1 MGEAELYPAII
12 GALSNGPTR
21 LLRINAGFAWQGTV
35 AERTPRRL
43 VLLDP
48 RPVKLGV
55 PGVSDLIGWT
65 TVDLP
70 GELSVAVF
78 TAIEVKFGRGRLTPE
93 QSAFLHTV
101 NRMGGRAG
109 VARSVED
116 ARGIIEGDNA
126 DPS

>member
-1 MGEAELYPAII
+1 VSESDLYPAII

-43 VLLDP
+43 VLIDP

-65 TVDLP
+65 TVDQL
-70 GELSVAVF
+70 AIF
-78 TAIEVKFGRGRLTPE
+78 TAIECKFGRGRLTPE

-101 NRMGGRAG
+101 SRMGGRAG

-116 ARGIIEGDNA
+116 ARGIIEGVS
-126 DPS
+126 P